1 MVLRPPSPLPLSS
14 LLPLLL
20 LLLAFAACAS
30 RQPDQPPPLAD
41 MDEPLD
47 LRSEPDDE
55 AARGKLPLGMFS
67 GLKVA
72 DARDSLAAKL
82 GDEDPVLKVVEVVE
96 NSPAAAA
103 GVQVDD
109 LLLDAAVGDAGKR
122 ALTRPSEWRDVELQ
136 TAAGAT
142 VQVTLDRAGRAVRT
156 SFVMQPRVTPPAR
169 QASERF
175 REEDRVGVVFRT
187 ATEVEARA
195 AGLASGAGAV
205 VVGLSRR
212 SPWRAAGLRYGDLI
226 TAVDGKAVTHPEVL
240 LQALRDP
247 GKDRVQIAFRRGAV
261 ANDADASLSA
271 RAQELREFSIPLV
284 YSYETGR
291 GTTEW
296 SALIGL
302 LTYRGTKAA
311 WRVRVLWLLT
321 FGGGDTDQL
330 LEAGG

>member
-20 LLLAFAACAS
+20 LAFAACAS
-30 RQPDQPPPLAD
+30 SLPDKSPALAD

-47 LRSEPDDE
+47 LRAEPDDE
-55 AARGKLPLGMFS
+55 AARGKLPLGTFS

-82 GDEDPVLKVVEVVE
+82 GDEEPALKVVEVIE

-109 LLLDAAVGDAGKR
+109 LLLEVVVGDAGKR

-136 TAAGAT
+136 AAPGTNVQAT
-142 VQVTLDRAGRAVRT
+142 LERAGRTVRT
-156 SFVMQPRVTPPAR
+156 AFVLQPRVAPPAR

-195 AGLASGAGAV
+195 AGLAPGAGAV

-226 TAVDGKAVTHPEVL
+226 TAVDGKPVTHPEVL

-247 GKDRVQIAFRRGAV
+247 GKDRVRIAFRRGAV
-261 ANDADASLSA
+261 ENDADASLSA

-296 SALIGL
+296 SALLGL
-302 LTYRGTKAA
+302 LAYRSTKAA
-311 WRVRVLWLLT
+311 WRVRLLWLIS

-330 LEAGG
+330 LEAGS

>member
-30 RQPDQPPPLAD
+30 RLPDQPPPLAD

-156 SFVMQPRVTPPAR
+156 SFVMQPRVTPPAWCSAPPPR
-169 QASERF
+169 SKRAPPASRPGPAPSSSAC
-175 REEDRVGVVFRT
+175 RAAAHGAPPACAT
-187 ATEVEARA
+187 AT
-195 AGLASGAGAV
+195 
-205 VVGLSRR
+205 
-212 SPWRAAGLRYGDLI
+212 
-226 TAVDGKAVTHPEVL
+226 
-240 LQALRDP
+240 
-247 GKDRVQIAFRRGAV
+247 
-261 ANDADASLSA
+261 
-271 RAQELREFSIPLV
+271 
-284 YSYETGR
+284 
-291 GTTEW
+291 
-296 SALIGL
+296 
-302 LTYRGTKAA
+302 
-311 WRVRVLWLLT
+311 
-321 FGGGDTDQL
+321 
-330 LEAGG
+330 